1 MTDVYDIWNKYE
13 ELKQEH
19 LKDDIYENVKMCCRF
34 YEGDQWYGVEKSGER
49 LPKYNFIR
57 PSVDYK
63 VSMVSNNVMSIHY
76 SPMGNMGKSG
86 ELYSIVCDNFNK
98 IAEAAWENTSMDSK
112 LRNVV
117 KRACITGDSYMYF
130 YDGNFNSQIISKEN
144 IFFADETQSDIQKQ
158 EYIIV
163 FERRRVD
170 EVKKEALI
178 NGIPEKD
185 LDLITAD
192 DDEMTD
198 DNNYGSKKCTS
209 LLYMYKKGGS
219 VCYLRCVKNLIYE
232 PKQVISGL
240 KLYPICSFV
249 WNGKYNSSRGIG
261 EVYEMIP
268 NQISANALL
277 VRREMNNK
285 MTGYAK
291 PVYNA
296 DMIENP
302 ESISKVGTAIKI
314 SGPGIQ
320 NVADAF
326 SYIAPAPM
334 SGTVK
339 QLQDEILNVT
349 RELSG
354 AGDAVVGQ
362 INPENASGTAIIAV
376 QEQASL
382 SLNEYVCAYKQF
394 IEDTARV
401 WFNMYA
407 VYNPDGMKAEY
418 ESDGKKHTIIV
429 PSHILEKMQI
439 NVKVDV
445 SPANAFSKFAREQAL
460 ENALTKGYI
469 TFDEYVSALD
479 GDSAAPRGK
488 FLDIIRKR
496 KLAQIKE
503 SEGTKDDV
511 SDLQNGNEGIAHT
524 KGGD

>member
-1 MTDVYDIWNKYE
+1 MKNISEIWNKFE
-13 ELKQEH
+13 ELKQQH
-19 LKDDIYENVKMCCRF
+19 LTENIYENVKMCCRF

-63 VSMVSNNVMSIHY
+63 VSMVANNNMSIHY
-76 SPMGNMGKSG
+76 SPMGIKGKND
-86 ELYSIVCDNFNK
+86 EIYSIVCDSFNS
-98 IAEAAWENTSMDSK
+98 IAESVWENTNMDSK
-112 LRNVV
+112 LRSVV
-117 KRACITGDSYMYF
+117 KRACITGDSYLYF
-130 YDGNFNSQIISKEN
+130 YDGSFNSQIISKEN
-144 IFFADETQSDIQKQ
+144 IYFADETQNDIQKQ
-158 EYIIV
+158 EYIII
-163 FERRRVD
+163 FERRSVE
-170 EVKKEALI
+170 EVKKEALK

-185 LDLITAD
+185 TELIVP
-192 DDEMTD
+192 DEDENTPD
-198 DNNYGSKKCTS
+198 FERRNGLKCTS
-209 LLYMYKKGGS
+209 LLYMYKKDGN

-232 PKQVISGL
+232 PEQTVFGL
-240 KLYPICSFV
+240 NLYPICSFI
-249 WNGKYNSSRGIG
+249 WNNKYNSSRGVG

-314 SGPGIQ
+314 SGPGIH
-320 NVADAF
+320 NVSDAF

-339 QLQDEILNVT
+339 QLQDEILSVT

-362 INPENASGTAIIAV
+362 INPENASGAAIIAV
-376 QEQASL
+376 QEQASV
-382 SLNEYVCAYKQF
+382 SLNEYVSLYKQF
-394 IEDTARV
+394 IEDTARI
-401 WFNMYA
+401 WFNMWA
-407 VYNPDGMKAEY
+407 VYNPEGMTAEY
-418 ESDGKKHTIIV
+418 DVNGEKRTILI

-439 NVKVDV
+439 NVRVDV

-460 ENALTKGYI
+460 ENALQKGYI
-469 TFDEYVSALD
+469 SFEEYVAALD
-479 GDSAAPRGK
+479 NDCAAPKGK
-488 FLDIIRKR
+488 FADIIRKR
-496 KLAQIKE
+496 EILKKE
-503 SEGTKDDV
+503 QNEVEKHE
-511 SDLQNGNEGIAHT
+511 LQ
-524 KGGD
+524 